1 MFETLR
7 AGSMGAIKED
17 LKLDFEF
24 TNTFSAKDEDKEIPV
39 FLRHRGIQGTLKA
52 SKVAGSGGIEKVKL
66 VLKGYM
72 VNVVG
77 HRCPSLFS
85 PHKLVLEQKLL
96 KLMDVQD
103 SVSSRNSPDNDDG
116 ETFQFNFPLAKEPW
130 STPQCDEDDE
140 DGSARKY
147 LRTLPSSIN
156 VFGPWCTRA
165 AGQACCQAEVRVKY
179 EVEATAYRGDTA
191 ISKCVHEVRIY
202 DSPDSHPPPVHMADF
217 PDEYHCSQEK
227 RLKRFR
233 IPGSRLTVIAS
244 EPKPLE
250 IRSRCETSM
259 AAFPLKFIM
268 RDSGMPPR
276 KLDVRINSL
285 LKAVTFISASKL
297 SSQPTIKQSKE
308 SACLAAV
315 PKYGRA
321 YHRSLHLSHWTRH
334 TSSPYD
340 VEWVA
345 HAMVWLPI
353 TENAT
358 PAPTFFTPYLSRRYS
373 VSLRME
379 VKGEGKAFF
388 SLNVPLQIV
397 YPMDVGSA
405 DAPSYEVAMTPA
417 CEMECEEEEVLPIY
431 VR

>member
-72 VNVVG
+72 
-77 HRCPSLFS
+77 
-85 PHKLVLEQKLL
+85 LL

-191 ISKCVHEVRIY
+191 ISKCAHEVRIY

-315 PKYGRA
+315 PKFGRA

-340 VEWVA
+340 IEWVA